1 MHKSLLLLALL
12 TLGCSQTQP
21 PANGTASPGAPPTA
35 PPTAAAAPEGF
46 EVALSEA
53 EKLAFE
59 PRFQKVDLR
68 RDTKLSSIVL
78 GNYDFELK
86 PMSANSVAKITGPEQ
101 MRVHIGLKAGKEAT
115 FDKPLPAVEYDAA
128 QTYIDIYS
136 FKNGAEQISH
146 LENRKGKVVL
156 TSVTDQEVV
165 GSVDLSGDGGS
176 RLRGQFKASIVK

>member
-12 TLGCSQTQP
+12 TLGCAQNP
-21 PANGTASPGAPPTA
+21 PAPIGTASSAPTP
-35 PPTAAAAPEGF
+35 AAATSPEGF
-46 EVALSEA
+46 EVALSES
-53 EKLAFE
+53 EKVAFE

-115 FDKPLPAVEYDAA
+115 FDHPLPAVEYAA
-128 QTYIDIYS
+128 SQTYIDIYT
-136 FKNGAEQISH
+136 FKDGAEHISH

-156 TSVTDQEVV
+156 TSVSDKEVV

-176 RLRGQFKASIVK
+176 RLRGQFKATMVK